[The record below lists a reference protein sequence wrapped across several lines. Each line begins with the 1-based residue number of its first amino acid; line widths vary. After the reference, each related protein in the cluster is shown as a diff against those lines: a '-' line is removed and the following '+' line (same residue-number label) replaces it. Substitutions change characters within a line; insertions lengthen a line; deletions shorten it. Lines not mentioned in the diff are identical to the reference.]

1 MYIYAYIYICIYVYM
16 YIYVYICIYIY
27 VYYIHIHIFT
37 YICIDIIYM
46 YIFDILCHPKS
57 LTFAFDIFGT
67 IYSSNIHE
75 LHASKDTTNNE
86 LAQMIFQKASH
97 WDHRTTDVFRGFV
110 SQPSLASK
118 LSGESL
124 TRSSGFAWFQSLN
137 KPSVILSIHG
147 LAAELTLR
155 TASIGDLPQK
165 CTSPSHS
172 RKGGPVV
179 GSWLPGAPK
188 AKTLR
193 HCSCWLTMVHRA
205 AE

>member
-1 MYIYAYIYICIYVYM
+1 MRIYKNMYICICIYMHIYMYICIYIYICIYMYIYM
-16 YIYVYICIYIY
+16 YIIYTYIYLHIYICIY
-27 VYYIHIHIFT
+27 
-37 YICIDIIYM
+37 IIYM

-179 GSWLPGAPK
+179 GS
-188 AKTLR
+188 
-193 HCSCWLTMVHRA
+193 
-205 AE
+205 

>member
-1 MYIYAYIYICIYVYM
+1 MLYYIKLYIKICTYAYIYMYIYNICIY
-16 YIYVYICIYIY
+16 
-27 VYYIHIHIFT
+27 
-37 YICIDIIYM
+37 
-46 YIFDILCHPKS
+46 
-57 LTFAFDIFGT
+57 LTFSAT
-67 IYSSNIHE
+67 PKVWHLLLTSLERSKIYSSNIHE
-75 LHASKDTTNNE
+75 LHASKDTTNDE

-97 WDHRTTDVFRGFV
+97 WDHRTTYV
-110 SQPSLASK
+110 
-118 LSGESL
+118 
-124 TRSSGFAWFQSLN
+124 AWFQSLN